1 MFQKM
6 LTDIAINLVKDKAA
20 VIATSAVKEGVEL
33 FNQIHEDGISN
44 TAKNSFESAK
54 KYVKSITDKNVTVE
68 KDKVYTIRDGYQFL
82 MVDDADLNFTTIY
95 GTDIVVIQ
103 WSDINVSFDLLPD
116 VLPKGYTLM
125 TIGVDKI
132 LLVEENLV
140 VNNNVVPFPI
150 KKL

>member
-1 MFQKM
+1 MFQKL
-6 LTDIAINLVKDKAA
+6 LTEMAINLVKDKAA
-20 VIATSAVKEGVEL
+20 VIATTAVKEGINLATHIQEEGV
-33 FNQIHEDGISN
+33 SN
-44 TAKNSFESAK
+44 TVKNSYESAK
-54 KYVKSITDKNVTVE
+54 KYVKSVTDKNVTVE

-82 MVDDADLNFTTIY
+82 MIDDADLNFTTIY

-103 WSDINVSFDLLPD
+103 WGDINVSFDLLPD

-140 VNNNVVPFPI
+140 VNAVVPFPI

>member
-1 MFQKM
+1 MFQKL
-6 LTDIAINLVKDKAA
+6 LTDMAINLVKDKAA
-20 VIATSAVKEGVEL
+20 ILATTAVKEGINLATHIQEEGV
-33 FNQIHEDGISN
+33 SN
-44 TAKNSFESAK
+44 TVKNSYESAK
-54 KYVKSITDKNVTVE
+54 KYVKSVTDKNVTVE
-68 KDKVYTIRDGYQFL
+68 KNKVYTIRDGYQFL

-103 WSDINVSFDLLPD
+103 WGDINVSFDLLPD

-140 VNNNVVPFPI
+140 VNAVVPFPI